1 MSNRIKNIASNRK
14 AYFEYSI
21 IEKLEAGISLTG
33 TEVKS
38 VRDGKVNL
46 KGSFVNIV
54 NGEVFLQN
62 CHIAEYS
69 VDENPLEDMGNKEQE
84 KIEVSEKEG

>member
-21 IEKLEAGISLTG
+21 
-33 TEVKS
+33 
-38 VRDGKVNL
+38 
-46 KGSFVNIV
+46 
-54 NGEVFLQN
+54 
-62 CHIAEYS
+62 
-69 VDENPLEDMGNKEQE
+69 EDMGNKEQE